1 MSLSNVR
8 EMRRDVQG
16 LNDDLLTANVSA
28 RNFNREVNHG
38 LMLLRRFSG
47 NESIDV
53 AVAKVQRFLGTLRM
67 AQSTIMA
74 FEAASGPLGW
84 ALAAVGLVATA
95 VTASDFMLSVGE

>member
-1 MSLSNVR
+1 M
-8 EMRRDVQG
+8 
-16 LNDDLLTANVSA
+16 
-28 RNFNREVNHG
+28 
-38 LMLLRRFSG
+38 
-47 NESIDV
+47 
-53 AVAKVQRFLGTLRM
+53 TLRM